1 MPSIHLRYT
10 APEFKLTAESDETPS
25 PTEQLKLVHAEV
37 DRQRTAIAARRNTM
51 HTRAAVLVTAAGILA
66 TFQTTSLVN
75 GWQFISIG
83 LSVVVAAIGL
93 WTMWPS
99 SGPESN
105 PKTLFQENLMVQP
118 YSMEWRIVDDNIT
131 ALDGEKKLLGKI
143 AMRLTIGYSILL
155 GMWLSMVI
163 ISALKVL
170 TWI

>member
-1 MPSIHLRYT
+1 MPSVRFHFK
-10 APEFKLTAESDETPS
+10 APTIAMTTEPDETPS
-25 PTEQLKLVHAEV
+25 PTEQLKFVHAEV
-37 DRQRTAIAARRNTM
+37 DRQRAAIAARRNAM

-66 TFQTTSLVN
+66 TIQTTNLQS

-105 PKTLFQENLMVQP
+105 PKSLFQENLTAEP
-118 YSMEWRIVDDNIT
+118 YSIEWRIVDDNIT
-131 ALDGEKKLLGKI
+131 ALSAEKTLLGKI
-143 AMRLTIGYSILL
+143 ANRLTIGYFILL

-163 ISALKVL
+163 ISGLKAL

>member
-1 MPSIHLRYT
+1 MPSIRIAFN
-10 APEFKLTAESDETPS
+10 APKLALTTESDETPS

-37 DRQRTAIAARRNTM
+37 DRQRTAIAARRNAL

-66 TFQTTSLVN
+66 TIQTTSLQS

-83 LSVVVAAIGL
+83 LSVVVAAVGL

-99 SGPESN
+99 SGPECN
-105 PKTLFQENLMVQP
+105 PKNLFHERLTAEP
-118 YSMEWRIVDDNIT
+118 YRIEWRIVDDNIM
-131 ALDGEKKLLGKI
+131 ALSGEQELLGKI
-143 AMRLTIGYSILL
+143 AARLTIGYFILL

-163 ISALKVL
+163 ISWLKAV